1 MAAES
6 CAPDATRHAAVATP
20 VLEQAAQWFALL
32 RSGEATDADRARW
45 QSWLT
50 ASPEHQAIWHKVER
64 ISGRLEPIATSPER
78 LVAVNVFKTARVDT
92 AQRRRFLL
100 SLGAMAGSGWLGWT
114 AWHHSP
120 LPGLALAW
128 MADHRTATGEIRQLV
143 LADGTQVWLASA
155 SAFSEDYR
163 SGLRRLQLVAG
174 EILINTAKDT
184 ARDFVV
190 DTPQGRLRAL
200 GTRFTVRLE
209 ANSSFVAVYEGAVE
223 VQAGASGAT
232 TLVQAGQQTRFTEH
246 AAEALAPADPAREAW
261 ANGILVTKDTPLGEV
276 VAELRRYRRGHL
288 AVAPAIAHLPVFGT
302 YPIND
307 PDRTLAMLET
317 VMPIRVRRP
326 LSWWV
331 SIEPR

>member
-6 CAPDATRHAAVATP
+6 SIPDAAADRA
-20 VLEQAAQWFALL
+20 LREAAEWFALL

-45 QSWLT
+45 QSWL
-50 ASPEHQAIWHKVER
+50 AAAPEHQATWHRVER
-64 ISGRLEPIATSPER
+64 VCGRLDPIVSSPER
-78 LVAVNVFKTARVDT
+78 HVAAKVFKTASVDS

-100 SLGAMAGSGWLGWT
+100 SLAGMAGFGLLGWT
-114 AWHHSP
+114 AWRHTA
-120 LPGLALAW
+120 LPGMALAW
-128 MADHRTATGEIRQLV
+128 MADHRSATGEIRQV
-143 LADGTQVWLASA
+143 GLADGTQVWLASA

-163 SGLRRLQLVAG
+163 SGLRRLHLVAG
-174 EILINTAKDT
+174 EILISTAKDT
-184 ARDFVV
+184 ARAFVV

-209 ANSSFVAVYEGAVE
+209 EGSTFVAVYEGAVE
-223 VQAGASGAT
+223 AQAGASGAIA
-232 TLVQAGQQTRFTEH
+232 LVQAGQQTRFTDL
-246 AAEALAPADPAREAW
+246 AAAAPAPADPAREAW
-261 ANGILVTKDTPLGEV
+261 VNGILVTKDTPLGEV
-276 VAELRRYRRGHL
+276 VDELRRYRRGHL
-288 AVAPAIAHLPVFGT
+288 AVAPEIAHLPVFGT

-331 SIEPR
+331 SIEPK